1 MAGCLYLVLQQR
13 GQTRFLDD
21 DRTAS
26 NSTSNKNK
34 ERWLENI
41 TSGKVDVEDF
51 DEALE
56 ELREL

>member
-1 MAGCLYLVLQQR
+1 MAGCLYLVLRQR

-21 DRTAS
+21 DRTAG
-26 NSTSNKNK
+26 NSTSNENK

-56 ELREL
+56 ELRKL